1 MVVLERTGMSFHE
14 EMARRQKSPCKRDLY
29 HGR

>member
-1 MVVLERTGMSFHE
+1 MIVLERTGMSFHE
-14 EMARRQKSPCKRDLY
+14 EMALMQKSPYKRDLY